1 MKYLYLKYIKS
12 NENNQSINTGIT
24 VGDNPTLYLDI
35 FKTHNG
41 DKVFIRSEESQIYDF
56 SCNYSSNFYS
66 FIFWFNRRYN
76 NSISNASLII
86 DGVTNTRHT
95 LLVKKTSIIFDN
107 KEYTKLKN
115 NREDGAENKN
125 LRIILNRD
133 DIFYDCYFY
142 NGDKKEFHLQPV
154 KRISDNAVGVLDT
167 VNDIFYTGNYSA
179 GPVSTINF
187 RNVKFLTI
195 PEGKVTKIEDNEGR
209 VLWSALPDPNKY
221 AYGIRW
227 DHTVPESQATTACER
242 IGNLELHKTLPIQS
256 KFATCIHQGT
266 NIKYWCDPND
276 SRFRKDNTGF
286 RIVNERIYLEQ
297 TTDAEKNAVSSDYS
311 PSATY
316 NYTIQFPDD
325 VLNKYE
331 EAKLLVTTYKY
342 LYAWIKINDVNI
354 ARVNKVDTV
363 NKKAYITTD
372 GLIPNDNIGTITPTL
387 EFGCSINGYDGEI
400 SVYTPKFY
408 IWSID
413 KDGAGNEVWISE
425 KKCVGYAREVKAHL
439 IGISRCPLLRTAMND
454 SKWGW
459 LNTLSDNTSV
469 SVVNYQPNLRGGTN
483 DTSYDQY
490 LGDNNFRTMLGKA
503 ASNMQ
508 LSTIR
513 TYTQKIKG
521 SQVLYYQIWNAIVWC
536 YFIEYAD
543 FDVKKAFNSNL
554 TNEGYHQGGLGE
566 GLIDIN
572 NFDKYNS
579 RTPIVPIDYTLSA
592 GNNTKIIQKL
602 SHSFDSYTQKQLN
615 VPCYR
620 GFNTF
625 WYGDTWLNIE
635 NFISQYDSTSNKRKF
650 YFTDNPNNFSNDIN
664 NKEHIIE
671 ITPDLNGWVKEI
683 AIGNN
688 ADLITNKVSNSPNY
702 TNCNRFGN
710 RDNQVHVTTIGGRA
724 MYGVKCG
731 LAFLDCSGNI
741 TYKYSSVAFAKCY
754 ILN

>member
-1 MKYLYLKYIKS
+1 M
-12 NENNQSINTGIT
+12 
-24 VGDNPTLYLDI
+24 
-35 FKTHNG
+35 
-41 DKVFIRSEESQIYDF
+41 DF
-56 SCNYSSNFYS
+56 SK
-66 FIFWFNRRYN
+66 
-76 NSISNASLII
+76 
-86 DGVTNTRHT
+86 VTA
-95 LLVKKTSIIFDN
+95 I
-107 KEYTKLKN
+107 E
-115 NREDGAENKN
+115 
-125 LRIILNRD
+125 
-133 DIFYDCYFY
+133 
-142 NGDKKEFHLQPV
+142 
-154 KRISDNAVGVLDT
+154 
-167 VNDIFYTGNYSA
+167 
-179 GPVSTINF
+179 
-187 RNVKFLTI
+187 I

-227 DHTVPESQATTACER
+227 DHTVPDNQATTACER

-266 NIKYWCDPND
+266 DIKYWCDPND

-286 RIVNERIYLEQ
+286 RILNEMIRLKQ
-297 TTDAEKNAVSSDYS
+297 TTDAEKNAVPSDYS

-325 VLNKYE
+325 TLNKYK

-342 LYAWIKINDVNI
+342 LYAWIKINSVNI

-372 GLIPNDNIGTITPTL
+372 GPITGESITPTL

-425 KKCVGYAREVKAHL
+425 KKCVDYAREVKAHL
-439 IGISRCPLLRTAMND
+439 IGISRCPLLRIAMND
-454 SKWGW
+454 DKWGW
-459 LNTLSDNTSV
+459 LNTLSANTAV
-469 SVVNYQPNLRGGTN
+469 SVINYQPNLRGGTN
-483 DTSYDQY
+483 NTSYDQY

-503 ASNMQ
+503 ASNIS
-508 LSTIR
+508 LSTMR

-543 FDVKKAFNSNL
+543 FNVKKPFNSNL
-554 TNEGYHQGGLGE
+554 TSEGYHQGGLGE
-566 GLIDIN
+566 GLISVN
-572 NFDKYNS
+572 NWDKYNS
-579 RTPIVPIDYTLSA
+579 QTPNVPIDYTLSI
-592 GNNTKIIQKL
+592 GNNTGVVTNL
-602 SHSFDSYTQKQLN
+602 SHSFTIKSVANTSWNVWNRSRVTATINNKILNITAIPKLYNDWILYTDAINVGGTHRYKIEGLTGGQTIVFKRQQDNLTITTDGEYDVNWGTNYSNRYITFGLVQENCNIKITILSSPEYTYTFSQNQLN
-615 VPCYR
+615 IPCYR
-620 GFNTF
+620 GFNIF

-635 NFISQYDSTSNKRKF
+635 NFISKYDSTSDKRKF

-671 ITPDLNGWVKEI
+671 INPDLTGWAKEI

-688 ADLITNKVSNSPNY
+688 ADLITNKVSNSSNY
-702 TNCNRFGN
+702 TNCYRW
-710 RDNQVHVTTIGGRA
+710 DNADTSVHTTLVGGCA
-724 MYGVKCG
+724 AAGALCG
-731 LAFLDCSGNI
+731 LAFLFCSNGVGRA
-741 TYKYSSVAFAKCY
+741 YSHIAFAKCY

>member
-1 MKYLYLKYIKS
+1 M
-12 NENNQSINTGIT
+12 
-24 VGDNPTLYLDI
+24 
-35 FKTHNG
+35 
-41 DKVFIRSEESQIYDF
+41 DF
-56 SCNYSSNFYS
+56 SK
-66 FIFWFNRRYN
+66 
-76 NSISNASLII
+76 
-86 DGVTNTRHT
+86 VTA
-95 LLVKKTSIIFDN
+95 I
-107 KEYTKLKN
+107 E
-115 NREDGAENKN
+115 
-125 LRIILNRD
+125 
-133 DIFYDCYFY
+133 
-142 NGDKKEFHLQPV
+142 
-154 KRISDNAVGVLDT
+154 
-167 VNDIFYTGNYSA
+167 
-179 GPVSTINF
+179 
-187 RNVKFLTI
+187 I
-195 PEGKVTKIEDNEGR
+195 PEGKVTKIEDKDGN
-209 VLWSALPDPNKY
+209 VLWSTLPDPNKY

-286 RIVNERIYLEQ
+286 RIVNERIYLNN

-316 NYTIQFPDD
+316 DYTIQFPEDI
-325 VLNKYE
+325 LNKYK

-372 GLIPNDNIGTITPTL
+372 GPITNDNIGTITPTL

-413 KDGAGNEVWISE
+413 NDGAGNEVWISE
-425 KKCVGYAREVKAHL
+425 KKCVDYAREVKAHL

-454 SKWGW
+454 DKWGW
-459 LNTLSDNTSV
+459 LNTLSDNTAV

-483 DTSYDQY
+483 NTSYDQY

-503 ASNMQ
+503 ASNIT
-508 LSTIR
+508 LSNMR

-543 FDVKKAFNSNL
+543 FNVKKPFNSNL
-554 TNEGYHQGGLGE
+554 TSEGYHQGGLGD
-566 GLIDIN
+566 GLIYVDRWN
-572 NFDKYNS
+572 EYNS
-579 RTPIVPIDYTLSA
+579 QTPNVPIDYTLSA
-592 GNNTKIIQKL
+592 GNNTKLILKP
-602 SHSFDSYTQKQLN
+602 SHSFDSYVQRQLN

-620 GFNTF
+620 GFNIF

-635 NFISQYDSTSNKRKF
+635 NFISKYDSTSGKRKF
-650 YFTDNPNNFSNDIN
+650 YFTDNPDNFSNDID
-664 NKEHIIE
+664 NKEKIISVDVPKNTWATN
-671 ITPDLNGWVKEI
+671 IMVGRT
-683 AIGNN
+683 
-688 ADLITNKVSNSPNY
+688 ADLITNKTSMGGINYIHSERWDNTDANMHISTVGGNSLYDNKEGLIHLSLEF
-702 TNCNRFGN
+702 TINRALS
-710 RDNQVHVTTIGGRA
+710 I
-724 MYGVKCG
+724 
-731 LAFLDCSGNI
+731 
-741 TYKYSSVAFAKCY
+741 VAFVKCY
-754 ILN
+754 IID

>member
-1 MKYLYLKYIKS
+1 MDF
-12 NENNQSINTGIT
+12 N
-24 VGDNPTLYLDI
+24 
-35 FKTHNG
+35 
-41 DKVFIRSEESQIYDF
+41 KVTAIE
-56 SCNYSSNFYS
+56 
-66 FIFWFNRRYN
+66 
-76 NSISNASLII
+76 
-86 DGVTNTRHT
+86 
-95 LLVKKTSIIFDN
+95 
-107 KEYTKLKN
+107 
-115 NREDGAENKN
+115 
-125 LRIILNRD
+125 
-133 DIFYDCYFY
+133 
-142 NGDKKEFHLQPV
+142 
-154 KRISDNAVGVLDT
+154 
-167 VNDIFYTGNYSA
+167 
-179 GPVSTINF
+179 
-187 RNVKFLTI
+187 I

-266 NIKYWCDPND
+266 DIKYWCDPND

-286 RIVNERIYLEQ
+286 RIVNERIYLEK

-316 NYTIQFPDD
+316 DYTIQFPEDI
-325 VLNKYE
+325 LNKYE

-372 GLIPNDNIGTITPTL
+372 GLITGKAIVPTL

-425 KKCVGYAREVKAHL
+425 KKCVDYAREVKAHL
-439 IGISRCPLLRTAMND
+439 IGISRCPLLRTAMNND
-454 SKWGW
+454 KWGW
-459 LNTLSDNTSV
+459 LNTLSANTAV
-469 SVVNYQPNLRGGTN
+469 SVVNYQPNLRGGN
-483 DTSYDQY
+483 NNRSYDQY

-503 ASNMQ
+503 ASNMP

-536 YFIEYAD
+536 YFIEYAN
-543 FDVKKAFNSNL
+543 FDVKKPFNSNL

-566 GLIDIN
+566 GLISVN
-572 NFDKYNS
+572 NWNKYNS
-579 RTPIVPIDYTLSA
+579 YTPIAPVDYTLSA
-592 GNNTKIIQKL
+592 GNNTKIIRKL
-602 SHSFDSYTQKQLN
+602 SHSFDGYTQKQLD

-625 WYGDTWLNIE
+625 WYGETWLNIE
-635 NFISQYDSTSNKRKF
+635 NFLSQYDSTSNKRKF

-671 ITPDLNGWVKEI
+671 INPNLNGWVKGI

-688 ADLITNKVSNSPNY
+688 ADLITNKISNTFNY
-702 TNCNRFGN
+702 INCYRW
-710 RDNQVHVTTIGGRA
+710 DNTDTSVHVTFVGGNA
-724 MYGVKCG
+724 AGGAHCG
-731 LAFLDCSGNI
+731 LACLGCRDGVGHA
-741 TYKYSSVAFAKCY
+741 SSHLAFAKCY

>member
-1 MKYLYLKYIKS
+1 MDF
-12 NENNQSINTGIT
+12 N
-24 VGDNPTLYLDI
+24 
-35 FKTHNG
+35 
-41 DKVFIRSEESQIYDF
+41 KVTAIE
-56 SCNYSSNFYS
+56 
-66 FIFWFNRRYN
+66 
-76 NSISNASLII
+76 
-86 DGVTNTRHT
+86 
-95 LLVKKTSIIFDN
+95 
-107 KEYTKLKN
+107 
-115 NREDGAENKN
+115 
-125 LRIILNRD
+125 
-133 DIFYDCYFY
+133 
-142 NGDKKEFHLQPV
+142 
-154 KRISDNAVGVLDT
+154 
-167 VNDIFYTGNYSA
+167 
-179 GPVSTINF
+179 
-187 RNVKFLTI
+187 I

-209 VLWSALPDPNKY
+209 VLWNTLPDPNKY

-227 DHTVPESQATTACER
+227 DHTVPENQATTACER

-266 NIKYWCDPND
+266 DIKYWCDPND

-286 RIVNERIYLEQ
+286 RIVNERIYLEE
-297 TTDAEKNAVSSDYS
+297 TTDAERNAVPSDYS

-325 VLNKYE
+325 TMNKYE

-342 LYAWIKINDVNI
+342 LYAWIKINDINI

-372 GLIPNDNIGTITPTL
+372 SPIIGESITPTL

-408 IWSID
+408 IWSVD
-413 KDGAGNEVWISE
+413 NDGAGNEVWQSE
-425 KKCVGYAREVKAHL
+425 KKCVDYAREVKAHL

-454 SKWGW
+454 DKWGW
-459 LNTLSDNTSV
+459 LNTLSDNTAV

-483 DTSYDQY
+483 DISYDQY
-490 LGDNNFRTMLGKA
+490 LSDNNFRTMLGKA
-503 ASNMQ
+503 ASSMPLNTM
-508 LSTIR
+508 R

-543 FDVKKAFNSNL
+543 FNVKKPFNINL
-554 TNEGYHQGGLGE
+554 TSKGYHQGGLGE
-566 GLIDIN
+566 GLITIN
-572 NFDKYNS
+572 NWNEYNS
-579 RTPIVPIDYTLSA
+579 NTSIVPIDYTLSI
-592 GNNTKIIQKL
+592 GNTTGIVTNQ
-602 SHSFDSYTQKQLN
+602 SHSFTVKSVNNTTWKDWNLTRITCTIDSDNDKIINITSIPKLYNDGSLFSNYNKVEDTYRYKIEGLTGDQTVVFKRQQGNLTITTDGEYDVNWGTNLTNRFITFGLVQESCNIKITILNSPAIVYTFTQKQFN

-650 YFTDNPNNFSNDIN
+650 YFTDNPNNFSNNIN

-671 ITPDLNGWVKEI
+671 INHNLSGWAKEI

-688 ADLITNKVSNSPNY
+688 ADLITNKISNSSNY
-702 TNCNRFGN
+702 TNCYRE
-710 RDNQVHVTTIGGRA
+710 DNTDTSVCTTLVGGDA
-724 MYGVKCG
+724 SAGALCG
-731 LAFLDCSGNI
+731 LAYLGCDSGVGVAFS
-741 TYKYSSVAFAKCY
+741 TVAFAKCY

>member
-1 MKYLYLKYIKS
+1 MDF
-12 NENNQSINTGIT
+12 N
-24 VGDNPTLYLDI
+24 
-35 FKTHNG
+35 
-41 DKVFIRSEESQIYDF
+41 KVTAIE
-56 SCNYSSNFYS
+56 
-66 FIFWFNRRYN
+66 
-76 NSISNASLII
+76 
-86 DGVTNTRHT
+86 
-95 LLVKKTSIIFDN
+95 
-107 KEYTKLKN
+107 
-115 NREDGAENKN
+115 
-125 LRIILNRD
+125 
-133 DIFYDCYFY
+133 
-142 NGDKKEFHLQPV
+142 
-154 KRISDNAVGVLDT
+154 
-167 VNDIFYTGNYSA
+167 
-179 GPVSTINF
+179 
-187 RNVKFLTI
+187 I

-209 VLWSALPDPNKY
+209 VLWRTLPDPNKY

-227 DHTVPESQATTACER
+227 NHTVPDNQATTACER

-276 SRFRKDNTGF
+276 SRFRKDNTGY
-286 RIVNERIYLEQ
+286 RIVNERIYLEE
-297 TTDAEKNAVSSDYS
+297 TTDAEKNAVPSDYS

-316 NYTIQFPDD
+316 DYTIQFPDD
-325 VLNKYE
+325 TLNKYE

-372 GLIPNDNIGTITPTL
+372 GLITGEAIVPTL

-413 KDGAGNEVWISE
+413 NDGAGNEVWISE
-425 KKCVGYAREVKAHL
+425 KKCVDYAREVKAHL

-454 SKWGW
+454 NKWGW

-490 LGDNNFRTMLGKA
+490 LGNNNFRTMLGKA
-503 ASNMQ
+503 ASNMS
-508 LSTIR
+508 LSDMR
-513 TYTQKIKG
+513 AYTQKIKG

-543 FDVKKAFNSNL
+543 FDVKKPFNSNL

-566 GLIDIN
+566 GLISIN
-572 NFDKYNS
+572 NWEEYNS
-579 RTPIVPIDYTLSA
+579 QIPNVPVDYTLRI
-592 GNNTKIIQKL
+592 GNNTKLISEP
-602 SHSFDSYTQKQLN
+602 SHSFGSYTQKQLN

-620 GFNTF
+620 GFNIF

-635 NFISQYDSTSNKRKF
+635 NFISQYNSTSNKRKF
-650 YFTDNPNNFSNDIN
+650 YFTDNPNNFSNNIN

-671 ITPDLNGWVKEI
+671 INPNLNGWAKEI

-688 ADLITNKVSNSPNY
+688 ADLITNKVASTSNYISCYRWDSND
-702 TNCNRFGN
+702 TS
-710 RDNQVHVTTIGGRA
+710 VHTTFVGGRPTD
-724 MYGVKCG
+724 GTNCG
-731 LAFLDCSGNI
+731 LASLS
-741 TYKYSSVAFAKCY
+741 YSTSVGYTSSSIAFTKCY

>member
-1 MKYLYLKYIKS
+1 MDF
-12 NENNQSINTGIT
+12 N
-24 VGDNPTLYLDI
+24 
-35 FKTHNG
+35 
-41 DKVFIRSEESQIYDF
+41 KVTAIE
-56 SCNYSSNFYS
+56 
-66 FIFWFNRRYN
+66 
-76 NSISNASLII
+76 
-86 DGVTNTRHT
+86 
-95 LLVKKTSIIFDN
+95 
-107 KEYTKLKN
+107 
-115 NREDGAENKN
+115 
-125 LRIILNRD
+125 
-133 DIFYDCYFY
+133 
-142 NGDKKEFHLQPV
+142 
-154 KRISDNAVGVLDT
+154 
-167 VNDIFYTGNYSA
+167 
-179 GPVSTINF
+179 
-187 RNVKFLTI
+187 I

-209 VLWSALPDPNKY
+209 VLWSALPDPNKD

-286 RIVNERIYLEQ
+286 RIVNERIYLEK

-316 NYTIQFPDD
+316 DYTIQFPEDI
-325 VLNKYE
+325 LNKYE

-342 LYAWIKINDVNI
+342 LYAWIKINNVNI

-372 GLIPNDNIGTITPTL
+372 GLITGEAIVPTL

-413 KDGAGNEVWISE
+413 NDGAGNEVWISE
-425 KKCVGYAREVKAHL
+425 KKCVDYAREVKAHL

-454 SKWGW
+454 DKWGW
-459 LNTLSDNTSV
+459 LNTLSDNTAV

-503 ASNMQ
+503 ASNMP
-508 LSTIR
+508 LSTMR

-536 YFIEYAD
+536 YFIEYAN
-543 FDVKKAFNSNL
+543 FDVKKPFNSNL

-566 GLIDIN
+566 SLISVN
-572 NFDKYNS
+572 NWDKYNS
-579 RTPIVPIDYTLSA
+579 QTSNVPIDYTLSA
-592 GNNTKIIQKL
+592 GNNTKLISKP
-602 SHSFDSYTQKQLN
+602 SHSFDGYTQKQLD

-671 ITPDLNGWVKEI
+671 INSNLSGWAKEI

-688 ADLITNKVSNSPNY
+688 ANLITNKIANSSNY
-702 TNCNRFGN
+702 MNCYRW
-710 RDNQVHVTTIGGRA
+710 DNNNISVCTTFVGGGA
-724 MYGVKCG
+724 TDDSLCG
-731 LAFLDCSGNI
+731 LACLLCIGGVGLAGSNV
-741 TYKYSSVAFAKCY
+741 TFAKCY

>member
-1 MKYLYLKYIKS
+1 M
-12 NENNQSINTGIT
+12 
-24 VGDNPTLYLDI
+24 
-35 FKTHNG
+35 
-41 DKVFIRSEESQIYDF
+41 DF
-56 SCNYSSNFYS
+56 SK
-66 FIFWFNRRYN
+66 
-76 NSISNASLII
+76 
-86 DGVTNTRHT
+86 VTA
-95 LLVKKTSIIFDN
+95 I
-107 KEYTKLKN
+107 E
-115 NREDGAENKN
+115 
-125 LRIILNRD
+125 
-133 DIFYDCYFY
+133 
-142 NGDKKEFHLQPV
+142 
-154 KRISDNAVGVLDT
+154 
-167 VNDIFYTGNYSA
+167 
-179 GPVSTINF
+179 
-187 RNVKFLTI
+187 I

-286 RIVNERIYLEQ
+286 RIVNERIYLEE
-297 TTDAEKNAVSSDYS
+297 TTDAEKNAVPSDYS

-316 NYTIQFPDD
+316 DYTIQFPEDI
-325 VLNKYE
+325 LNKYE

-372 GLIPNDNIGTITPTL
+372 SPITNDNIGTITPTL

-425 KKCVGYAREVKAHL
+425 KKCASYAREVKAHL
-439 IGISRCPLLRTAMND
+439 IGISRCPLLRTAMNND
-454 SKWGW
+454 KWGW
-459 LNTLSDNTSV
+459 LNTLSDNTAI

-503 ASNMQ
+503 ASSISHSIM
-508 LSTIR
+508 R
-513 TYTQKIKG
+513 TYIQKIKG
-521 SQVLYYQIWNAIVWC
+521 SQILYYQIWNAIVWC

-543 FDVKKAFNSNL
+543 FDVQKAFNSNL
-554 TNEGYHQGGLGE
+554 TDEGYHQGGLGE
-566 GLIDIN
+566 GVVRLNKWDEYNKDISN
-572 NFDKYNS
+572 
-579 RTPIVPIDYTLSA
+579 IPIDYTLSI
-592 GNNTKIIQKL
+592 GNNTGIIRNPA
-602 SHSFDSYTQKQLN
+602 HSFTIKSVANTSWNVWNIGRVTATINNKILNITAISKLYNDWMLQTLAINVGGTHRYKIEGLTGGQTIVFKRQQDNLTITTDGEYDVNWGTNYSNRYITFGLVQENCNIKITILSSPEYTYTFSQNQLN
-615 VPCYR
+615 IPCYR

-625 WYGDTWLNIE
+625 WYGDIWISIE

-671 ITPDLNGWVKEI
+671 IDSNLNGWVKEI

-688 ADLITNKVSNSPNY
+688 ANLITNKISTTYNY
-702 TNCNRFGN
+702 TNCGRY
-710 RDNQVHVTTIGGRA
+710 DNMGTIVVTTLVGGGA
-724 MYGVKCG
+724 SESMFCG
-731 LAFLDCSGNI
+731 LACLRCAPGFNEAKPWI
-741 TYKYSSVAFAKCY
+741 AFAKCY
-754 ILN
+754 IIN

>member
-1 MKYLYLKYIKS
+1 M
-12 NENNQSINTGIT
+12 
-24 VGDNPTLYLDI
+24 
-35 FKTHNG
+35 
-41 DKVFIRSEESQIYDF
+41 DF
-56 SCNYSSNFYS
+56 SK
-66 FIFWFNRRYN
+66 
-76 NSISNASLII
+76 
-86 DGVTNTRHT
+86 VTA
-95 LLVKKTSIIFDN
+95 I
-107 KEYTKLKN
+107 E
-115 NREDGAENKN
+115 
-125 LRIILNRD
+125 
-133 DIFYDCYFY
+133 
-142 NGDKKEFHLQPV
+142 
-154 KRISDNAVGVLDT
+154 
-167 VNDIFYTGNYSA
+167 
-179 GPVSTINF
+179 
-187 RNVKFLTI
+187 I

-209 VLWSALPDPNKY
+209 VLWSTLPDPNKY

-286 RIVNERIYLEQ
+286 RIVNERIYLKG

-316 NYTIQFPDD
+316 DYTIQFPENI
-325 VLNKYE
+325 LNKYE

-342 LYAWIKINDVNI
+342 LYAWIKINNVNI

-363 NKKAYITTD
+363 NKKVYITTD
-372 GLIPNDNIGTITPTL
+372 GPITNDNIGTITPTL

-425 KKCVGYAREVKAHL
+425 KKCVDYAREVKAHL
-439 IGISRCPLLRTAMND
+439 IGISRCPLLRIAMND

-459 LNTLSDNTSV
+459 LNTLSNNTAV

-483 DTSYDQY
+483 NTSYDQY
-490 LGDNNFRTMLGKA
+490 LGNNNFRTMLGKA
-503 ASNMQ
+503 ASNIS
-508 LSTIR
+508 LSNIR

-566 GLIDIN
+566 GLVNVSDW
-572 NFDKYNS
+572 DKYNLQ
-579 RTPIVPIDYTLSA
+579 TPNVPIDYTLSA
-592 GNNTKIIQKL
+592 GNNTKLISKPSHHFYTKSDDNTTWEIWNKDRVTATLDSNNTKILNITSIPKIYNDYMLYANALSVGGTHRYKIEGLTEGQIVVFKREQGDLTITTDGEYDINWGTNLYRRYIIFGLVQENCNIKITIL
-602 SHSFDSYTQKQLN
+602 SSPEYTYTFSQKQLN
-615 VPCYR
+615 TPCYR

-635 NFISQYDSTSNKRKF
+635 NFLSQYYSTSNKRKF

-671 ITPDLNGWVKEI
+671 INPDLSNWAKEI

-688 ADLITNKVSNSPNY
+688 ADLITNKVSDNPNY
-702 TNCNRFGN
+702 TKCFRW
-710 RDNQVHVTTIGGRA
+710 DNTNTSIHTTLVGGGA
-724 MYGVKCG
+724 ADGAACG
-731 LAFLDCSGNI
+731 LAYLRCHNGVGNANFDI
-741 TYKYSSVAFAKCY
+741 AFAKCY

>member
-1 MKYLYLKYIKS
+1 M
-12 NENNQSINTGIT
+12 
-24 VGDNPTLYLDI
+24 
-35 FKTHNG
+35 
-41 DKVFIRSEESQIYDF
+41 DF
-56 SCNYSSNFYS
+56 SK
-66 FIFWFNRRYN
+66 
-76 NSISNASLII
+76 
-86 DGVTNTRHT
+86 VTA
-95 LLVKKTSIIFDN
+95 I
-107 KEYTKLKN
+107 E
-115 NREDGAENKN
+115 
-125 LRIILNRD
+125 
-133 DIFYDCYFY
+133 
-142 NGDKKEFHLQPV
+142 
-154 KRISDNAVGVLDT
+154 
-167 VNDIFYTGNYSA
+167 
-179 GPVSTINF
+179 
-187 RNVKFLTI
+187 I

-209 VLWSALPDPNKY
+209 VLWSALSDPNKY

-227 DHTVPESQATTACER
+227 DHTVPENQATTACER

-286 RIVNERIYLEQ
+286 RIVNKRIYLEK
-297 TTDAEKNAVSSDYS
+297 TTDTEKNAVSSDYS

-316 NYTIQFPDD
+316 DYTIQFPEDI
-325 VLNKYE
+325 LNKYE

-363 NKKAYITTD
+363 NKKAYITTES
-372 GLIPNDNIGTITPTL
+372 GVTGETMTPTL

-413 KDGAGNEVWISE
+413 NDGAGNEVWISE
-425 KKCVGYAREVKAHL
+425 KKCVDYARKVKAHL

-454 SKWGW
+454 NKWGW

-503 ASNMQ
+503 ASNMS
-508 LSTIR
+508 LSTMR

-536 YFIEYAD
+536 YFIEYAN
-543 FDVKKAFNSNL
+543 FDVKKPFNSNL

-566 GLIDIN
+566 GLISIN
-572 NFDKYNS
+572 NWDKYNS
-579 RTPIVPIDYTLSA
+579 ETPNVPVDYTLRI
-592 GNNTKIIQKL
+592 GNNTKLISEP
-602 SHSFDSYTQKQLN
+602 SHSFGSYTQKQLN

-620 GFNTF
+620 GFNIF

-635 NFISQYDSTSNKRKF
+635 NFISQYNSTSKKRKF
-650 YFTDNPNNFSNDIN
+650 YFTDNPDNFSNNID
-664 NKEHIIE
+664 NKEKIISVDV
-671 ITPDLNGWVKEI
+671 P
-683 AIGNN
+683 GNTWATN
-688 ADLITNKVSNSPNY
+688 IMVGRTADLITNKTSTTGSNYIHSE
-702 TNCNRFGN
+702 RW
-710 RDNQVHVTTIGGRA
+710 DNTDANIHTSTVGGESLYGDKEGLIILEFEYKIGA
-724 MYGVKCG
+724 
-731 LAFLDCSGNI
+731 AFSSI
-741 TYKYSSVAFAKCY
+741 TFVKCY
-754 ILN
+754 IID

>member
-1 MKYLYLKYIKS
+1 M
-12 NENNQSINTGIT
+12 
-24 VGDNPTLYLDI
+24 
-35 FKTHNG
+35 
-41 DKVFIRSEESQIYDF
+41 DF
-56 SCNYSSNFYS
+56 SK
-66 FIFWFNRRYN
+66 
-76 NSISNASLII
+76 
-86 DGVTNTRHT
+86 VTA
-95 LLVKKTSIIFDN
+95 I
-107 KEYTKLKN
+107 E
-115 NREDGAENKN
+115 
-125 LRIILNRD
+125 
-133 DIFYDCYFY
+133 
-142 NGDKKEFHLQPV
+142 
-154 KRISDNAVGVLDT
+154 
-167 VNDIFYTGNYSA
+167 
-179 GPVSTINF
+179 
-187 RNVKFLTI
+187 I
-195 PEGKVTKIEDNEGR
+195 PEGKVVEIEDNEGR
-209 VLWSALPDPNKY
+209 VLWSALSDPNEY

-286 RIVNERIYLEQ
+286 RIVNERIYLEE

-316 NYTIQFPDD
+316 DYTIQFPEDI
-325 VLNKYE
+325 LNKYE

-372 GLIPNDNIGTITPTL
+372 GLITGEAIVPTL

-425 KKCVGYAREVKAHL
+425 KKCVDYAREVKAHL

-454 SKWGW
+454 NKWGW
-459 LNTLSDNTSV
+459 LNTLSDNTAV

-503 ASNMQ
+503 ASNIP
-508 LSTIR
+508 LSNMR
-513 TYTQKIKG
+513 TYTQKIKD

-543 FDVKKAFNSNL
+543 FDVKKPFNSNL
-554 TNEGYHQGGLGE
+554 TSEGYHQGGLGE
-566 GLIDIN
+566 GLIAIN
-572 NFDKYNS
+572 DWNEYNS
-579 RTPIVPIDYTLSA
+579 FTPNVPIDYTLSA
-592 GNNTKIIQKL
+592 GDNTKLISEP
-602 SHSFDSYTQKQLN
+602 SHSFDSFVQKQLN

-635 NFISQYDSTSNKRKF
+635 NFISKYDSTSDKRKF

-671 ITPDLNGWVKEI
+671 INPNLNGWAKEI

-688 ADLITNKVSNSPNY
+688 ANLITNKISNNSNY
-702 TNCNRFGN
+702 TNCYRW
-710 RDNQVHVTTIGGRA
+710 DSTDTSVHTTFVGGCTASGAR
-724 MYGVKCG
+724 CG
-731 LAFLDCSGNI
+731 LAGLRCNDGVGAANSD
-741 TYKYSSVAFAKCY
+741 VAFAKCY

>member
-1 MKYLYLKYIKS
+1 MDF
-12 NENNQSINTGIT
+12 N
-24 VGDNPTLYLDI
+24 
-35 FKTHNG
+35 
-41 DKVFIRSEESQIYDF
+41 KVTAIE
-56 SCNYSSNFYS
+56 
-66 FIFWFNRRYN
+66 
-76 NSISNASLII
+76 
-86 DGVTNTRHT
+86 
-95 LLVKKTSIIFDN
+95 
-107 KEYTKLKN
+107 
-115 NREDGAENKN
+115 
-125 LRIILNRD
+125 
-133 DIFYDCYFY
+133 
-142 NGDKKEFHLQPV
+142 
-154 KRISDNAVGVLDT
+154 
-167 VNDIFYTGNYSA
+167 
-179 GPVSTINF
+179 
-187 RNVKFLTI
+187 I

-209 VLWSALPDPNKY
+209 VLWRFLPDPNIH

-227 DHTVPESQATTACER
+227 DHTVPDNQATTACER

-286 RIVNERIYLEQ
+286 RIVNERIYLEE
-297 TTDAEKNAVSSDYS
+297 TTDAEKNAVPSDYS

-316 NYTIQFPDD
+316 DYTIKFPEDI
-325 VLNKYE
+325 LNKYE

-342 LYAWIKINDVNI
+342 LYAWIKINNVNI

-372 GLIPNDNIGTITPTL
+372 SPITNDNIGTIISTL

-425 KKCVGYAREVKAHL
+425 KKCVSYAREVKAHL
-439 IGISRCPLLRTAMND
+439 IGISRCPLLRTAMNND
-454 SKWGW
+454 KWGW

-483 DTSYDQY
+483 NTFYDQY

-503 ASNMQ
+503 ASNIP
-508 LSTIR
+508 LSDMR

-536 YFIEYAD
+536 YFIEYAN
-543 FDVKKAFNSNL
+543 FNVKKAFNSNL
-554 TNEGYHQGGLGE
+554 TDEGYHQGGLGE
-566 GLIDIN
+566 GIVNVNKWDI
-572 NFDKYNS
+572 YNS
-579 RTPIVPIDYTLSA
+579 SVSNIPIDYTLSI
-592 GNNTKIIQKL
+592 GNNTGIITNP
-602 SHSFDSYTQKQLN
+602 SHSFTTKSVANTSWNVWNRSRVTATINNKILNITAIPELYNDWVLYTAATNVGGTHRYKIEGLTGGQTIVFKRQQGNLAITIDGEYDVNWGTSYNDRYITFGLVQENCNIKITILSSPECTYTFSQNQLN
-615 VPCYR
+615 IPCYR

-650 YFTDNPNNFSNDIN
+650 YFTDNPNNFSNNIN

-671 ITPDLNGWVKEI
+671 INPNLNNWTKEI

-688 ADLITNKVSNSPNY
+688 ADLITNKVSSNPNY
-702 TNCNRFGN
+702 INCYRW
-710 RDNQVHVTTIGGRA
+710 DNIDTSVHTTFVGGSA
-724 MYGVKCG
+724 TYGAYCG
-731 LAFLDCSGNI
+731 LASLRCYYGVGSARS
-741 TYKYSSVAFAKCY
+741 YLAFAKCY

>member
-1 MKYLYLKYIKS
+1 M
-12 NENNQSINTGIT
+12 
-24 VGDNPTLYLDI
+24 
-35 FKTHNG
+35 
-41 DKVFIRSEESQIYDF
+41 DF
-56 SCNYSSNFYS
+56 SK
-66 FIFWFNRRYN
+66 
-76 NSISNASLII
+76 
-86 DGVTNTRHT
+86 VTA
-95 LLVKKTSIIFDN
+95 I
-107 KEYTKLKN
+107 E
-115 NREDGAENKN
+115 
-125 LRIILNRD
+125 
-133 DIFYDCYFY
+133 
-142 NGDKKEFHLQPV
+142 
-154 KRISDNAVGVLDT
+154 
-167 VNDIFYTGNYSA
+167 
-179 GPVSTINF
+179 
-187 RNVKFLTI
+187 I
-195 PEGKVTKIEDNEGR
+195 PEGKVTKIENNEGR

-227 DHTVPESQATTACER
+227 DHTVPDSQATTACER

-266 NIKYWCDPND
+266 DIKYWCDPND

-286 RIVNERIYLEQ
+286 KIVNERIYLRE

-316 NYTIQFPDD
+316 DYTIQFPEDI
-325 VLNKYE
+325 LNKYE

-354 ARVNKVDTV
+354 ARVNKVDTI

-372 GLIPNDNIGTITPTL
+372 GLITGEAIVPTL

-425 KKCVGYAREVKAHL
+425 KKYVDYAREVKAHL

-454 SKWGW
+454 NKWGW
-459 LNTLSDNTSV
+459 LNTLSDNTAV

-483 DTSYDQY
+483 NTSYDQY
-490 LGDNNFRTMLGKA
+490 LGNNNFRTMLGKA
-503 ASNMQ
+503 ASNIT
-508 LSTIR
+508 LSDMR
-513 TYTQKIKG
+513 AYTQKIKG

-543 FDVKKAFNSNL
+543 FDVKKPFNSNL

-566 GLIDIN
+566 GLINVDN
-572 NFDKYNS
+572 WNKYNS
-579 RTPIVPIDYTLSA
+579 KTPNVPIDYTLSA
-592 GNNTKIIQKL
+592 GNNTKLISKP
-602 SHSFDSYTQKQLN
+602 SHSFDSYVQRQLN

-635 NFISQYDSTSNKRKF
+635 NFLSQHDSTSNKRKF
-650 YFTDNPNNFSNDIN
+650 YFTDNPNNFSNNIN

-671 ITPDLNGWVKEI
+671 INPNLNGWTKEI

-688 ADLITNKVSNSPNY
+688 ADLITNKVANTVNY
-702 TNCNRFGN
+702 TNCYRW
-710 RDNQVHVTTIGGRA
+710 DNTDTSIHTTFVGGA
-724 MYGVKCG
+724 AAYGARCG
-731 LAFLDCSGNI
+731 LAYLFCDHGVGYAFSD
-741 TYKYSSVAFAKCY
+741 VAFAKCY

>member
-1 MKYLYLKYIKS
+1 MDF
-12 NENNQSINTGIT
+12 N
-24 VGDNPTLYLDI
+24 
-35 FKTHNG
+35 
-41 DKVFIRSEESQIYDF
+41 KVTAIE
-56 SCNYSSNFYS
+56 
-66 FIFWFNRRYN
+66 
-76 NSISNASLII
+76 
-86 DGVTNTRHT
+86 
-95 LLVKKTSIIFDN
+95 
-107 KEYTKLKN
+107 
-115 NREDGAENKN
+115 
-125 LRIILNRD
+125 
-133 DIFYDCYFY
+133 
-142 NGDKKEFHLQPV
+142 
-154 KRISDNAVGVLDT
+154 
-167 VNDIFYTGNYSA
+167 
-179 GPVSTINF
+179 
-187 RNVKFLTI
+187 I
-195 PEGKVTKIEDNEGR
+195 PEGKVTKIEDNEGK
-209 VLWSALPDPNKY
+209 VLWRTLPDPNEY

-227 DHTVPESQATTACER
+227 DHTVPANQATTACER

-276 SRFRKDNTGF
+276 SRFRKDNTGY
-286 RIVNERIYLEQ
+286 RIVNERIYLEE
-297 TTDAEKNAVSSDYS
+297 TTDAEKNAVPSDYS

-316 NYTIQFPDD
+316 DYTIQFPDD
-325 VLNKYE
+325 TLNKYE

-372 GLIPNDNIGTITPTL
+372 GLITGEAIVPTL

-400 SVYTPKFY
+400 SIYTPKFY

-425 KKCVGYAREVKAHL
+425 KKCVSYARKVKAHL
-439 IGISRCPLLRTAMND
+439 ISISRCPLLRTAMNND
-454 SKWGW
+454 KWGW

-490 LGDNNFRTMLGKA
+490 LGNNNFRTMLGKA
-503 ASNMQ
+503 ASSLPLSNM
-508 LSTIR
+508 R

-543 FDVKKAFNSNL
+543 FDVKKPFNSNL
-554 TNEGYHQGGLGE
+554 TSEGYHQGGLGE
-566 GLIDIN
+566 GLISVN
-572 NFDKYNS
+572 NWDKYNKQ
-579 RTPIVPIDYTLSA
+579 TPNVPIDYTLSA
-592 GNNTKIIQKL
+592 GNNTKIIQKP
-602 SHSFDSYTQKQLN
+602 SHPFDDYTQKQLN
-615 VPCYR
+615 IPCYR

-650 YFTDNPNNFSNDIN
+650 YFTDNPNNFSNNIN

-671 ITPDLNGWVKEI
+671 INPNLNDWAKEI

-688 ADLITNKVSNSPNY
+688 ADLITNKVSDVSNY
-702 TNCNRFGN
+702 TSCYRW
-710 RDNQVHVTTIGGRA
+710 DNIDTFAHTTFVGGRA
-724 MYGVKCG
+724 AAGLLCG
-731 LAFLDCSGNI
+731 LASLSCN
-741 TYKYSSVAFAKCY
+741 TSVGGATSVIAFAKCY

>member
-1 MKYLYLKYIKS
+1 M
-12 NENNQSINTGIT
+12 
-24 VGDNPTLYLDI
+24 
-35 FKTHNG
+35 
-41 DKVFIRSEESQIYDF
+41 DF
-56 SCNYSSNFYS
+56 SK
-66 FIFWFNRRYN
+66 
-76 NSISNASLII
+76 
-86 DGVTNTRHT
+86 VTA
-95 LLVKKTSIIFDN
+95 I
-107 KEYTKLKN
+107 E
-115 NREDGAENKN
+115 
-125 LRIILNRD
+125 
-133 DIFYDCYFY
+133 
-142 NGDKKEFHLQPV
+142 
-154 KRISDNAVGVLDT
+154 
-167 VNDIFYTGNYSA
+167 
-179 GPVSTINF
+179 
-187 RNVKFLTI
+187 I

-227 DHTVPESQATTACER
+227 DHTVPDNQATTACER

-266 NIKYWCDPND
+266 DIKYWCDPND

-286 RIVNERIYLEQ
+286 RILNEMIRLKQ
-297 TTDAEKNAVSSDYS
+297 TTDAEKNAVPSDYS

-325 VLNKYE
+325 TLNKYK

-342 LYAWIKINDVNI
+342 LYAWIKINSVNI

-372 GLIPNDNIGTITPTL
+372 GPITGESITPTL

-425 KKCVGYAREVKAHL
+425 KKCVDYAREVKAHL
-439 IGISRCPLLRTAMND
+439 IGISRCPLLRIAMND
-454 SKWGW
+454 DKWGW
-459 LNTLSDNTSV
+459 LNTLSANTAV
-469 SVVNYQPNLRGGTN
+469 SVINYQPNLRGGTN
-483 DTSYDQY
+483 NTSYDQY

-503 ASNMQ
+503 ASNIS
-508 LSTIR
+508 LSTMR

-543 FDVKKAFNSNL
+543 FNVKKPFNSNL
-554 TNEGYHQGGLGE
+554 TSEGYHQGGLGE
-566 GLIDIN
+566 GLISVN
-572 NFDKYNS
+572 NWDKYNS
-579 RTPIVPIDYTLSA
+579 QTPNVPIDYTLSI
-592 GNNTKIIQKL
+592 GNNTGVVTNL
-602 SHSFDSYTQKQLN
+602 SHSFTIKSVANTSWNVWNRSRVTATINNKILNITAIPKLYNDWILYTDAINVGGTHRYKIEGLTGGQTIVFKRQQDNLTITTDGEYDVNWGTNYSNRYITFGLVQENCNIKITILSSPEYTYTFSQNQLN
-615 VPCYR
+615 IPCYR
-620 GFNTF
+620 GFNIF

-635 NFISQYDSTSNKRKF
+635 NFISKYDSTSDKRKF

-671 ITPDLNGWVKEI
+671 INPDLTGWAKEI

-688 ADLITNKVSNSPNY
+688 ADLITNKVSNSSNY
-702 TNCNRFGN
+702 TNCYRW
-710 RDNQVHVTTIGGRA
+710 DNADTSVHTTLVGGCA
-724 MYGVKCG
+724 AAGALCG
-731 LAFLDCSGNI
+731 LAFLPCRDGVGRA
-741 TYKYSSVAFAKCY
+741 YSHIAFAKCY

>member
-1 MKYLYLKYIKS
+1 M
-12 NENNQSINTGIT
+12 
-24 VGDNPTLYLDI
+24 
-35 FKTHNG
+35 
-41 DKVFIRSEESQIYDF
+41 DF
-56 SCNYSSNFYS
+56 SK
-66 FIFWFNRRYN
+66 
-76 NSISNASLII
+76 
-86 DGVTNTRHT
+86 VTA
-95 LLVKKTSIIFDN
+95 I
-107 KEYTKLKN
+107 E
-115 NREDGAENKN
+115 
-125 LRIILNRD
+125 
-133 DIFYDCYFY
+133 
-142 NGDKKEFHLQPV
+142 
-154 KRISDNAVGVLDT
+154 
-167 VNDIFYTGNYSA
+167 
-179 GPVSTINF
+179 
-187 RNVKFLTI
+187 I

-227 DHTVPESQATTACER
+227 DHTVPDNQATTACER

-316 NYTIQFPDD
+316 DYTIQFPEDI
-325 VLNKYE
+325 LNKYE

-354 ARVNKVDTV
+354 ARVNKVDTI
-363 NKKAYITTD
+363 NKKAYITTES
-372 GLIPNDNIGTITPTL
+372 GVTGETITPTL

-408 IWSID
+408 IWSVD

-425 KKCVGYAREVKAHL
+425 ERCVNYARKVKAHL

-454 SKWGW
+454 DKWGW
-459 LNTLSDNTSV
+459 LNTLSANTAV

-490 LGDNNFRTMLGKA
+490 LGNNNFRTMLGKA
-503 ASNMQ
+503 ASSISLRDM
-508 LSTIR
+508 R

-521 SQVLYYQIWNAIVWC
+521 SQILYYQIWNAIVWC

-543 FDVKKAFNSNL
+543 FDVKKPFNSNL
-554 TNEGYHQGGLGE
+554 TSEGYHQGGLGE

-572 NFDKYNS
+572 GWYGYNS
-579 RTPIVPIDYTLSA
+579 ETPNIPIDYTLSA
-592 GNNTKIIQKL
+592 GNNTKLISEP
-602 SHSFDSYTQKQLN
+602 SHSFGSYVQKQFN

-635 NFISQYDSTSNKRKF
+635 NFISKHDSTSNKRKF

-671 ITPDLNGWVKEI
+671 INPNLNGWAKEI

-688 ADLITNKVSNSPNY
+688 ADLITNKVANTTNY
-702 TNCNRFGN
+702 INCYRM
-710 RDNQVHVTTIGGRA
+710 DSTDTSVHTTFVGGDAAGGAR
-724 MYGVKCG
+724 CG
-731 LAFLDCSGNI
+731 LSFSALYLGVGHAGSDS
-741 TYKYSSVAFAKCY
+741 AFAKCY

>member
-1 MKYLYLKYIKS
+1 M
-12 NENNQSINTGIT
+12 
-24 VGDNPTLYLDI
+24 
-35 FKTHNG
+35 
-41 DKVFIRSEESQIYDF
+41 DF
-56 SCNYSSNFYS
+56 SK
-66 FIFWFNRRYN
+66 
-76 NSISNASLII
+76 
-86 DGVTNTRHT
+86 VTA
-95 LLVKKTSIIFDN
+95 I
-107 KEYTKLKN
+107 E
-115 NREDGAENKN
+115 
-125 LRIILNRD
+125 
-133 DIFYDCYFY
+133 
-142 NGDKKEFHLQPV
+142 
-154 KRISDNAVGVLDT
+154 
-167 VNDIFYTGNYSA
+167 
-179 GPVSTINF
+179 
-187 RNVKFLTI
+187 I

-209 VLWSALPDPNKY
+209 VLWSALSDPNKY

-266 NIKYWCDPND
+266 DIKYWCDPND

-286 RIVNERIYLEQ
+286 RIVNERIYLNN

-316 NYTIQFPDD
+316 NYTIQFPEDI
-325 VLNKYE
+325 LNKYK

-372 GLIPNDNIGTITPTL
+372 GPITNDNIGTITPTL

-413 KDGAGNEVWISE
+413 KDGAGNEVWISLL
-425 KKCVGYAREVKAHL
+425 KCVDYAREVKAHL

-454 SKWGW
+454 NKWGW
-459 LNTLSDNTSV
+459 LNTLSDNTAV

-483 DTSYDQY
+483 NTSYDQY

-503 ASNMQ
+503 ASNIP
-508 LSTIR
+508 LSDMR
-513 TYTQKIKG
+513 AYTQKIKG

-543 FDVKKAFNSNL
+543 FDVKKPFNSNL

-566 GLIDIN
+566 GLINVDYW
-572 NFDKYNS
+572 KEYNS
-579 RTPIVPIDYTLSA
+579 LTPNVPIDYTLSA
-592 GNNTKIIQKL
+592 GNNTKLIQKPSNHFYTKSDDNTTWEIWNKDRITATLDSNNTKILNITSIPKIYNDYMLYANALHVGGTHRYKIEGLTEGQIVVFKREQGDLTITTDGEYDVNWGTNIYRRYIIFGLVQENCNIKITIL
-602 SHSFDSYTQKQLN
+602 SSPEYTYTLSQKQLN
-615 VPCYR
+615 IPCYR

-635 NFISQYDSTSNKRKF
+635 NFLSSTSNKRKF
-650 YFTDNPNNFSNDIN
+650 YFTDNPNNFSSDIS

-671 ITPDLNGWVKEI
+671 INPNLNGWVKEI

-688 ADLITNKVSNSPNY
+688 ADLITNKVSNNPNY
-702 TNCNRFGN
+702 TNCSRWDNTDTSVHTTFVGGN
-710 RDNQVHVTTIGGRA
+710 AANGLR
-724 MYGVKCG
+724 CG
-731 LAFLDCSGNI
+731 LAYLSCNHGVGLADSR
-741 TYKYSSVAFAKCY
+741 VPFAKCY

>member
-1 MKYLYLKYIKS
+1 M
-12 NENNQSINTGIT
+12 
-24 VGDNPTLYLDI
+24 
-35 FKTHNG
+35 
-41 DKVFIRSEESQIYDF
+41 DF
-56 SCNYSSNFYS
+56 SK
-66 FIFWFNRRYN
+66 
-76 NSISNASLII
+76 
-86 DGVTNTRHT
+86 VTA
-95 LLVKKTSIIFDN
+95 I
-107 KEYTKLKN
+107 E
-115 NREDGAENKN
+115 
-125 LRIILNRD
+125 
-133 DIFYDCYFY
+133 
-142 NGDKKEFHLQPV
+142 
-154 KRISDNAVGVLDT
+154 
-167 VNDIFYTGNYSA
+167 
-179 GPVSTINF
+179 
-187 RNVKFLTI
+187 I
-195 PEGKVTKIEDNEGR
+195 PEGKVVEIEDNEGR

-227 DHTVPESQATTACER
+227 DHTVPDSQATTACER

-286 RIVNERIYLEQ
+286 RIVNERIYLEK
-297 TTDAEKNAVSSDYS
+297 TTDAEKNAVFSDYS

-316 NYTIQFPDD
+316 DYTIQFPEDI
-325 VLNKYE
+325 LNKYE

-363 NKKAYITTD
+363 NKKAYITTES
-372 GLIPNDNIGTITPTL
+372 GVTGETMTPTL

-425 KKCVGYAREVKAHL
+425 KKCVDYAREVKAHL

-454 SKWGW
+454 DKWGW
-459 LNTLSDNTSV
+459 LNTLSDNTAV

-503 ASNMQ
+503 ASDIT
-508 LSTIR
+508 LSDMR

-554 TNEGYHQGGLGE
+554 TSEGYHQGGLGE
-566 GLIDIN
+566 GLITIN
-572 NFDKYNS
+572 NWDGYNLF
-579 RTPIVPIDYTLSA
+579 TPIVPIDYTLSA
-592 GNNTKIIQKL
+592 GNNTKIIRKL
-602 SHSFDSYTQKQLN
+602 SHSFDGYTQKQLD

-620 GFNTF
+620 GFNIF

-635 NFISQYDSTSNKRKF
+635 NFISKYDSTSNKRKF

-671 ITPDLNGWVKEI
+671 INPDLNGWAKEI

-688 ADLITNKVSNSPNY
+688 AGLITNKVSNTTNY
-702 TNCNRFGN
+702 TNCYRWD
-710 RDNQVHVTTIGGRA
+710 DNDTSVHTTFVGGSAALGAR
-724 MYGVKCG
+724 CG
-731 LAFLDCSGNI
+731 LAYLYCAGVGGAFSYF
-741 TYKYSSVAFAKCY
+741 TFAKCY

>member
-1 MKYLYLKYIKS
+1 M
-12 NENNQSINTGIT
+12 
-24 VGDNPTLYLDI
+24 
-35 FKTHNG
+35 
-41 DKVFIRSEESQIYDF
+41 DF
-56 SCNYSSNFYS
+56 SK
-66 FIFWFNRRYN
+66 
-76 NSISNASLII
+76 
-86 DGVTNTRHT
+86 VTA
-95 LLVKKTSIIFDN
+95 I
-107 KEYTKLKN
+107 E
-115 NREDGAENKN
+115 
-125 LRIILNRD
+125 
-133 DIFYDCYFY
+133 
-142 NGDKKEFHLQPV
+142 
-154 KRISDNAVGVLDT
+154 
-167 VNDIFYTGNYSA
+167 
-179 GPVSTINF
+179 
-187 RNVKFLTI
+187 I
-195 PEGKVTKIEDNEGR
+195 PEGKVTKIEDDEGR
-209 VLWSALPDPNKY
+209 VLWSSLPDPNKY

-286 RIVNERIYLEQ
+286 RIVNESIYLEK

-316 NYTIQFPDD
+316 DYTIQFPEDI
-325 VLNKYE
+325 LNKYE

-363 NKKAYITTD
+363 NKKAYITTES
-372 GLIPNDNIGTITPTL
+372 GVTGETMTPTL

-408 IWSID
+408 IWSVD
-413 KDGAGNEVWISE
+413 NDGAGNEVWQSE
-425 KKCVGYAREVKAHL
+425 KKCVDYAREVKAHL

-454 SKWGW
+454 DKWGW
-459 LNTLSDNTSV
+459 LNTLSANTAV

-503 ASNMQ
+503 ASNMP
-508 LSTIR
+508 LSTMR

-521 SQVLYYQIWNAIVWC
+521 SQMLYYQIWNAIVWC

-554 TNEGYHQGGLGE
+554 TNEGYHQGGLDG
-566 GLIDIN
+566 GLIYIN
-572 NFDKYNS
+572 NWSEYNS
-579 RTPIVPIDYTLSA
+579 QTSVVPIDYTLSS
-592 GNNTKIIQKL
+592 GNNTKLISKP
-602 SHSFDSYTQKQLN
+602 SHSFDSYVQRQLN

-625 WYGDTWLNIE
+625 WYGDIWLNIE
-635 NFISQYDSTSNKRKF
+635 NFISKYDSTSNKRKF

-671 ITPDLNGWVKEI
+671 INPNLIGWAKEI

-688 ADLITNKVSNSPNY
+688 ADLITNKVSNSFNY
-702 TNCNRFGN
+702 INCYRS
-710 RDNQVHVTTIGGRA
+710 DNNNTSVHTTYVGGGA
-724 MYGVKCG
+724 AGGSLCG
-731 LAFLDCSGNI
+731 LASLSCDRGVGDALSGI
-741 TYKYSSVAFAKCY
+741 GFAKCY
-754 ILN
+754 IIN

>member
-1 MKYLYLKYIKS
+1 M
-12 NENNQSINTGIT
+12 
-24 VGDNPTLYLDI
+24 
-35 FKTHNG
+35 
-41 DKVFIRSEESQIYDF
+41 DF
-56 SCNYSSNFYS
+56 SK
-66 FIFWFNRRYN
+66 
-76 NSISNASLII
+76 
-86 DGVTNTRHT
+86 VTA
-95 LLVKKTSIIFDN
+95 I
-107 KEYTKLKN
+107 E
-115 NREDGAENKN
+115 
-125 LRIILNRD
+125 
-133 DIFYDCYFY
+133 
-142 NGDKKEFHLQPV
+142 
-154 KRISDNAVGVLDT
+154 
-167 VNDIFYTGNYSA
+167 
-179 GPVSTINF
+179 
-187 RNVKFLTI
+187 I

-209 VLWSALPDPNKY
+209 VLWSTLPDPNKN

-266 NIKYWCDPND
+266 DIKYWCDPND

-363 NKKAYITTD
+363 NKKAYITTES
-372 GLIPNDNIGTITPTL
+372 GVTGEVMTPTL

-425 KKCVGYAREVKAHL
+425 KKCVDYAREVKAHL
-439 IGISRCPLLRTAMND
+439 IGISRCPLLRTAMNN

-469 SVVNYQPNLRGGTN
+469 SVVNYQPNLRGGIN

-503 ASNMQ
+503 ASNIT
-508 LSTIR
+508 LSDMR
-513 TYTQKIKG
+513 AYTQKIKG

-566 GLIDIN
+566 GLISIDYWDI
-572 NFDKYNS
+572 YNS
-579 RTPIVPIDYTLSA
+579 YTPIVPIDYTLSA

-602 SHSFDSYTQKQLN
+602 SHSFDDGYTQKQLD

-620 GFNTF
+620 GFNVF
-625 WYGDTWLNIE
+625 WYGDTFLNIE
-635 NFISQYDSTSNKRKF
+635 NYISQYDSTSNKRKF

-671 ITPDLNGWVKEI
+671 INPNVEDWAKEI

-688 ADLITNKVSNSPNY
+688 ADLITNKVSNSSNY
-702 TNCNRFGN
+702 TNCYIW
-710 RDNQVHVTTIGGRA
+710 DNKNTDVNSTFVGACAVLGSQ
-724 MYGVKCG
+724 CG
-731 LAFLDCSGNI
+731 LASLD
-741 TYKYSSVAFAKCY
+741 YYDSVEFIDARIAFAKCY

>member
-1 MKYLYLKYIKS
+1 M
-12 NENNQSINTGIT
+12 
-24 VGDNPTLYLDI
+24 
-35 FKTHNG
+35 
-41 DKVFIRSEESQIYDF
+41 DF
-56 SCNYSSNFYS
+56 SK
-66 FIFWFNRRYN
+66 
-76 NSISNASLII
+76 
-86 DGVTNTRHT
+86 VTA
-95 LLVKKTSIIFDN
+95 I
-107 KEYTKLKN
+107 E
-115 NREDGAENKN
+115 
-125 LRIILNRD
+125 
-133 DIFYDCYFY
+133 
-142 NGDKKEFHLQPV
+142 
-154 KRISDNAVGVLDT
+154 
-167 VNDIFYTGNYSA
+167 
-179 GPVSTINF
+179 
-187 RNVKFLTI
+187 I
-195 PEGKVTKIEDNEGR
+195 PEGKVTKIEDSEGR
-209 VLWSALPDPNKY
+209 VLWSTLPDPNKY

-286 RIVNERIYLEQ
+286 RIVNERIYLRE
-297 TTDAEKNAVSSDYS
+297 TTDAEKNAVPSDYS

-316 NYTIQFPDD
+316 NYTIQFPEDI
-325 VLNKYE
+325 LNKYE

-372 GLIPNDNIGTITPTL
+372 GPITNDNIGTITPTL

-408 IWSID
+408 IWSVD
-413 KDGAGNEVWISE
+413 NDGAGNEVWQSE
-425 KKCVGYAREVKAHL
+425 KKCVDYAREVKAHL

-454 SKWGW
+454 DKWGW
-459 LNTLSDNTSV
+459 LNTLSANTAV
-469 SVVNYQPNLRGGTN
+469 SVVNYQPNLRGGINNTN
-483 DTSYDQY
+483 YDKY

-503 ASNMQ
+503 ASNMP

-513 TYTQKIKG
+513 TYTQKIKD

-566 GLIDIN
+566 GLITIN
-572 NFDKYNS
+572 NWKEYNS
-579 RTPIVPIDYTLSA
+579 QTPNVPIDYTLSA
-592 GNNTKIIQKL
+592 GNNTKLISKP
-602 SHSFDSYTQKQLN
+602 SHSFDSFVQKQLN

-620 GFNTF
+620 GFNVF

-635 NFISQYDSTSNKRKF
+635 NFISKYDSTSGKRKF

-671 ITPDLNGWVKEI
+671 IENSLNGWAKEI

-688 ADLITNKVSNSPNY
+688 ADLITNKVSNSSNY
-702 TNCNRFGN
+702 TNCYRW
-710 RDNQVHVTTIGGRA
+710 DNGDTSVHITFVSGRTMNGA
-724 MYGVKCG
+724 LFG
-731 LAFLDCSGNI
+731 LASLDCG
-741 TYKYSSVAFAKCY
+741 YSVGYGAPNTTFAKCC

>member
-1 MKYLYLKYIKS
+1 M
-12 NENNQSINTGIT
+12 
-24 VGDNPTLYLDI
+24 
-35 FKTHNG
+35 
-41 DKVFIRSEESQIYDF
+41 DF
-56 SCNYSSNFYS
+56 SK
-66 FIFWFNRRYN
+66 
-76 NSISNASLII
+76 
-86 DGVTNTRHT
+86 VTA
-95 LLVKKTSIIFDN
+95 I
-107 KEYTKLKN
+107 E
-115 NREDGAENKN
+115 
-125 LRIILNRD
+125 
-133 DIFYDCYFY
+133 
-142 NGDKKEFHLQPV
+142 
-154 KRISDNAVGVLDT
+154 
-167 VNDIFYTGNYSA
+167 
-179 GPVSTINF
+179 
-187 RNVKFLTI
+187 I

-209 VLWSALPDPNKY
+209 VLWSTLPDPNKY

-266 NIKYWCDPND
+266 NMKYWCDPND

-286 RIVNERIYLEQ
+286 RIVNERIYLEE
-297 TTDAEKNAVSSDYS
+297 TTDAEKNAVPSDYS

-316 NYTIQFPDD
+316 DYTIQFPDD
-325 VLNKYE
+325 TLNKYE

-342 LYAWIKINDVNI
+342 LYDWIKINDVNI

-372 GLIPNDNIGTITPTL
+372 GLITGEAIVPTL

-408 IWSID
+408 IWSVD
-413 KDGAGNEVWISE
+413 NDGAGNEVWQSE
-425 KKCVGYAREVKAHL
+425 KKCVNYAREVKAHL
-439 IGISRCPLLRTAMND
+439 IGISKCPLLRTAMNND
-454 SKWGW
+454 KWGW
-459 LNTLSDNTSV
+459 LNTLSDNTAV

-503 ASNMQ
+503 ASNIS
-508 LSTIR
+508 LSNMR
-513 TYTQKIKG
+513 AYTQKIKG

-566 GLIDIN
+566 GLISIDN
-572 NFDKYNS
+572 WDKYNS
-579 RTPIVPIDYTLSA
+579 ETPNVPIDYTLSA
-592 GNNTKIIQKL
+592 GNNTKLISKP
-602 SHSFDSYTQKQLN
+602 SHSFGSSVQRQLN

-620 GFNTF
+620 GFNVF

-635 NFISQYDSTSNKRKF
+635 NFLSQYDSTSDKRKF

-671 ITPDLNGWVKEI
+671 INPNLNGWVKEI

-688 ADLITNKVSNSPNY
+688 ADLITNKVSNVSNY
-702 TNCNRFGN
+702 INCYRW
-710 RDNQVHVTTIGGRA
+710 DNINTSIHTTFVGGSA
-724 MYGVKCG
+724 SSGTYCG
-731 LAFLDCSGNI
+731 LAYLNCSFGVG
-741 TYKYSSVAFAKCY
+741 YAYSYVTFAKCS

>member
-1 MKYLYLKYIKS
+1 M
-12 NENNQSINTGIT
+12 
-24 VGDNPTLYLDI
+24 
-35 FKTHNG
+35 
-41 DKVFIRSEESQIYDF
+41 DF
-56 SCNYSSNFYS
+56 SK
-66 FIFWFNRRYN
+66 
-76 NSISNASLII
+76 
-86 DGVTNTRHT
+86 VTA
-95 LLVKKTSIIFDN
+95 I
-107 KEYTKLKN
+107 E
-115 NREDGAENKN
+115 
-125 LRIILNRD
+125 
-133 DIFYDCYFY
+133 
-142 NGDKKEFHLQPV
+142 
-154 KRISDNAVGVLDT
+154 
-167 VNDIFYTGNYSA
+167 
-179 GPVSTINF
+179 
-187 RNVKFLTI
+187 I
-195 PEGKVTKIEDNEGR
+195 PEGKVTKIEDSEGR
-209 VLWSALPDPNKY
+209 VLWSALSDPNEY

-227 DHTVPESQATTACER
+227 DHTVPDNQATTACER

-266 NIKYWCDPND
+266 DIKYWCDPND

-286 RIVNERIYLEQ
+286 RIVNERIYLEE
-297 TTDAEKNAVSSDYS
+297 TTDAEKNAVPSDYS

-316 NYTIQFPDD
+316 DYTIQFPEDI
-325 VLNKYE
+325 LNKYE

-372 GLIPNDNIGTITPTL
+372 GPIANDNIGTITPIL

-425 KKCVGYAREVKAHL
+425 KKCVDYAREVKAHL

-454 SKWGW
+454 DKWGW

-483 DTSYDQY
+483 NTSYDKY
-490 LGDNNFRTMLGKA
+490 LGNNNFRTMLGKA
-503 ASNMQ
+503 ASNMT
-508 LSTIR
+508 LSDMR
-513 TYTQKIKG
+513 AYTQKIKG
-521 SQVLYYQIWNAIVWC
+521 SQILYYQIWNAIVWC

-543 FDVKKAFNSNL
+543 FNVKKAFNSNL
-554 TNEGYHQGGLGE
+554 TSEGYHQGGLGE
-566 GLIDIN
+566 GLITIN
-572 NFDKYNS
+572 NWNEYNS
-579 RTPIVPIDYTLSA
+579 QTPNIPIDYTLSI
-592 GNNTKIIQKL
+592 GNNTKLISKP
-602 SHSFDSYTQKQLN
+602 SHSFGSFIQIQLN

-620 GFNTF
+620 GFNVF

-635 NFISQYDSTSNKRKF
+635 NFLSQYDSTSNKRKF

-671 ITPDLNGWVKEI
+671 INPNLDNWAKEI

-688 ADLITNKVSNSPNY
+688 ADLITNKVSSNSNY
-702 TNCNRFGN
+702 TNCFRW
-710 RDNQVHVTTIGGRA
+710 DNTDTSVHTTFVGGSVTRGTG
-724 MYGVKCG
+724 CG
-731 LAFLDCSGNI
+731 LAFLHCLLDVG
-741 TYKYSSVAFAKCY
+741 YAHSSVAFAKCY